1 MVNIGDSIT
10 ISIIVIGLYFHKL
23 KSNYKIILEVLNMEY
38 GNNYINEKHNIM
50 WNIATYIR
58 RRYSVKVGNVLLN
71 TFC

>member
-1 MVNIGDSIT
+1 
-10 ISIIVIGLYFHKL
+10 
-23 KSNYKIILEVLNMEY
+23 MEY